1 MKATIIYDNAG
12 NIWHTTYGDSM
23 LPVGVN
29 AAQLDLPDN
38 TQLTGVEIAEDGT
51 VTPKYESMPLS
62 DWQSIQKA
70 IDSASKEADAKIT
83 ALQEENEE
91 LSLALADLIGGGDD
105 AE

>member
-51 VTPKYESMPLS
+51 VTPKY
-62 DWQSIQKA
+62 
-70 IDSASKEADAKIT
+70 
-83 ALQEENEE
+83 
-91 LSLALADLIGGGDD
+91 
-105 AE
+105 

>member
-1 MKATIIYDNAG
+1 MKVTIIYDNVG

-23 LPVGVN
+23 LPAGVN

-38 TQLTGVEIAEDGT
+38 TQLTGVEIGEDGT

-70 IDSASKEADAKIT
+70 INDASMEADAKIT

-91 LSLALADLIGGGDD
+91 LSLALAELIGGGKNV
-105 AE
+105 E